1 MKKISFVAVTAMAAL
16 TMMSCGGNAPKASL
30 KSDVDTLSYA
40 MGILQSQGLKPFLSE
55 RMSVDTA
62 YMADFM
68 KGLAE
73 GINGSDNKKKAA
85 YMAGLQIASQINSQ
99 MIPGI
104 NYQVFGDDSTAT
116 ISKQNLLAGF
126 AASLMGKDTTMTTEV
141 ADSLVR
147 TLMESIKAS
156 HNEVRFAETKKKGED
171 FMAENAKK
179 EGVQTT
185 ESGLQYK
192 VLKAGTGVVPTDT
205 SMVKVHY
212 EGKLIDGTVFDSSI
226 ERGNPADFRV
236 NQMIPGF
243 TEALK
248 LMPAGSEWEVYI
260 PQELGYGAQASG
272 KIDPFSA
279 LIFKIQLLEVKK

>member
-1 MKKISFVAVTAMAAL
+1 MKKLTIVASMAVAA
-16 TMMSCGGNAPKASL
+16 TMMVSCGGNAPKANL

-40 MGILQSQGLKPFLSE
+40 MGILQSQGLKPFLAE
-55 RMSVDTA
+55 RMNVDTA

-68 KGLAE
+68 KGLTE
-73 GINGSDNKKKAA
+73 GINASDNKKKAA

-126 AASLMGKDTTMTTEV
+126 AASLTGAKDAMTTEV

-156 HNEVRFAETKKKGED
+156 HNEVRFAENKAAGEK
-171 FMAENAKK
+171 FMAENKGK

-185 ESGLQYK
+185 ASGLQYK
-192 VLKAGTGVVPTDT
+192 VLKAGNGAQPVDS
-205 SMVKVHY
+205 SMGKVHY

-226 ERGNPADFRV
+226 ERGTPAEFRV

-260 PQELGYGAQASG
+260 PQELGYGAQQSG
-272 KIDPFSA
+272 KINPFSA
-279 LIFKIQLLEVKK
+279 LIFKIQLLEVK

>member
-1 MKKISFVAVTAMAAL
+1 MKKFSFVAVTAVAAI
-16 TMMSCGGNAPKASL
+16 TMMSCGGNAPKANL

-40 MGILQSQGLKPFLSE
+40 MGIVQSQGLKPFLAE
-55 RMSVDTA
+55 RMNVDTA

-68 KGLAE
+68 KGLTE
-73 GINGSDNKKKAA
+73 GLNSSDNKKKAA
-85 YMAGLQIASQINSQ
+85 YMAGLQIASQVSSQ

-126 AASLMGKDTTMTTEV
+126 ATTLLGKDGGMTIEV

-156 HNEVRFAETKKKGED
+156 HNEVRFADNKKAGED
-171 FMAENAKK
+171 FLAENAKK
-179 EGVQTT
+179 EGVKTT

-192 VLKAGTGVVPTDT
+192 VLKEGTGVIPADT

-236 NQMIPGF
+236 NQMIAGF

-260 PQELGYGAQASG
+260 PQELAYGAQQSG